1 MMRLDLVGLYNK
13 LQDRAKEINGISFFK
28 NKSIIPYLK
37 REIVNNFLNN
47 LIFFRLFIARDV
59 FKNFNIK
66 ITYN

>member
-1 MMRLDLVGLYNK
+1 MMRLGLVGLYNK

-47 LIFFRLFIARDV
+47 LIFFRLFIAIDV

>member
-1 MMRLDLVGLYNK
+1 
-13 LQDRAKEINGISFFK
+13 
-28 NKSIIPYLK
+28 LK

-47 LIFFRLFIARDV
+47 LIFFRLFIAIDV